1 MTTKK
6 AEMDVQTDHD
16 YDGIR
21 EFDNPLPR
29 WWLLTFY
36 GAVVFSVGY
45 WFYYHTLAVG
55 ELPMASYKKEL
66 LAADAQQ
73 AAAEQ
78 NAVTEEQLLAMA
90 KNPDDIQ
97 RGAAVF
103 KQNCVACHG
112 ERAQGVIGPNLTDA
126 YWLHGSK
133 AKQIYSVVS
142 AGVIEKGM
150 PSWRPVLGASKV
162 KEATAFVLSLKGKNE
177 PGKPPQGLADDGR
190 PAPQ

>member
-1 MTTKK
+1 MSTL
-6 AEMDVQTDHD
+6 DVETNHD

-55 ELPMASYKKEL
+55 EMPMDSYKNEVEAAEK
-66 LAADAQQ
+66 LAALSDQKSI
-73 AAAEQ
+73 
-78 NAVTEEQLLAMA
+78 TEDQLLTLSHDGEAV
-90 KNPDDIQ
+90 Q

-103 KQNCVACHG
+103 KQNCIACHG

-133 AKQIYSVVS
+133 AKEIYKVVS
-142 AGVIEKGM
+142 TGILEKGM

-162 KEATAFVLSLKGKNE
+162 KDATAYVLSLRGKNE
-177 PGKPPQGLADDGR
+177 PGKAPQGTSDDGKT
-190 PAPQ
+190 APQ

>member
-1 MTTKK
+1 MSIK
-6 AEMDVQTDHD
+6 DVETNHD

-55 ELPMASYKKEL
+55 ELPMVSYQNEIE
-66 LAADAQQ
+66 AADKLE
-73 AAAEQ
+73 AAREQ
-78 NAVTEEQLLAMA
+78 NSLSEDQLVALAR
-90 KNPDDIQ
+90 DRDLVQ

-112 ERAQGVIGPNLTDA
+112 ERGQGVIGPNLTDA

-133 AKQIYSVVS
+133 GKEIFKVVS
-142 AGVIEKGM
+142 NGILEKGM

-162 KEATAFVLSLKGKNE
+162 KEATAYVLSLKGRNE
-177 PGKPPQGLADDGR
+177 PGKPPQGQTDDGK
-190 PAPQ
+190 PAP